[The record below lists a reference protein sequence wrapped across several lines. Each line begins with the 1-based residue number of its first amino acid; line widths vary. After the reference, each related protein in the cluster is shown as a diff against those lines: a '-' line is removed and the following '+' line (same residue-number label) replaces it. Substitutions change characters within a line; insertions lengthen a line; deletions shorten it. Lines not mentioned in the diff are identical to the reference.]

1 MMKRLT
7 YYSMKGSEND
17 GWYLKSG
24 VSKQDAVD
32 RLAAYENSKLEPEEI
47 KSLQAEW
54 SVNLKSLEFYRQAQI
69 DEANNAEWISVKD
82 RMPEEDDDV
91 LILVRETEYY
101 GIHKEKRAVYRWVFT
116 GWRVDDVWATT
127 YCHGHRKIDE
137 EAKTQLNCEYEVTHW
152 MPLPEPPK
160 EE

>member
-1 MMKRLT
+1 MKRLT

-69 DEANNAEWISVKD
+69 DEA
-82 RMPEEDDDV
+82 P
-91 LILVRETEYY
+91 TELS
-101 GIHKEKRAVYRWVFT
+101 AS
-116 GWRVDDVWATT
+116 
-127 YCHGHRKIDE
+127 
-137 EAKTQLNCEYEVTHW
+137 
-152 MPLPEPPK
+152 
-160 EE
+160 

>member
-1 MMKRLT
+1 
-7 YYSMKGSEND
+7 MKGSEND

-69 DEANNAEWISVKD
+69 DEADNAEWISVKD
-82 RMPEEDDDV
+82 RMPDNEQEWLDSFSTFFSYI
-91 LILVRETEYY
+91 ILVEIKVYY
-101 GIHKEKRAVYRWVFT
+101 
-116 GWRVDDVWATT
+116 
-127 YCHGHRKIDE
+127 
-137 EAKTQLNCEYEVTHW
+137 
-152 MPLPEPPK
+152 
-160 EE
+160 